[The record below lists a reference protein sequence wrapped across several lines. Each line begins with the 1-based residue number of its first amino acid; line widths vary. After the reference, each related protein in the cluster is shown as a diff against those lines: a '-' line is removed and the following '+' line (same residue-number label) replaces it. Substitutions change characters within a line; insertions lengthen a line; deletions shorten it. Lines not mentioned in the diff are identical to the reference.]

1 MITVVFSTRTHNKSH
16 IDHLKKSSGLGKNI
30 EVIEYINN
38 GEYSL
43 TELYNKGL
51 KESKNELVIFC
62 HDDII
67 FDTKNW
73 GTKLNRVIKKNDEF
87 GIIGIAG
94 SRELPKSGQWWE
106 NPNHMYGQVYHQHE
120 GKKWLSKYSDKKI
133 GFIDNVVLVDGL
145 FFAVRKSM
153 LKCNFDESING
164 FHFYEVDFCFRN
176 FMEGVKIG
184 VTSDIDVTH
193 LSIGMTNEEWDENR
207 KIFAEKYKNNLPIK
221 CSKDINNKN
230 KLKVLIGCLFFRDYT
245 GSELHVYELA
255 KELSK
260 KNCEVHIVSQLGDK
274 MVKRIKKYG
283 IRCFDLTE
291 PPGYKLGDG
300 RWGVKGANGF
310 SPSEKGKLYK
320 IKDIKYDVLHVNHK
334 PVGDHLI
341 KAYPNIPVINTIH
354 SEVIPK
360 LEEPVL
366 HDNVKKYIA
375 IRPEIKNY
383 IESGWDINKDK
394 IKVIYNPIDGNR
406 FKHYKNENKNVTLF
420 VGTIDYLRKET
431 ILDLIEYTKENNKEL
446 WLVGEKKDEFIN
458 DINEDHVK
466 YYPSTWD
473 VEKYVKECDETASI
487 LLGRTTIEGW
497 LCGKPGWIY
506 EVESSGYILSKKK
519 HEVPQ
524 NINTFKSEN
533 IATQIFEEYKTII

>member
-67 FDTKNW
+67 FETKNW
-73 GTKLNRVIKKNDEF
+73 GTKLNRVIKKNDDF

-153 LKCNFDESING
+153 LKCNFDESIKG

-176 FMEGVKIG
+176 FLQGVKIG

-221 CSKDINNKN
+221 CNKDINNKN

-283 IRCFDLTE
+283 VRCFDLTE

-300 RWGVKGANGF
+300 RWGVKGVNGF

-383 IESGWDINKDK
+383 IESGWDVNEDK

-466 YYPSTWD
+466 YYPPTWD

-533 IATQIFEEYKTII
+533 IASQIFEEYKTII